1 MQEENNLDLSD
12 AYDFDFIGGQNN
24 VYLFETDNN
33 FRYEVK
39 FVPSG
44 YLWESKPFYADYTHE
59 FAFFPIE
66 NNTGKNPQL
75 DK

>member
-44 YLWESKPFYADYTHE
+44 YLWESKPFYAD
-59 FAFFPIE
+59 
-66 NNTGKNPQL
+66 
-75 DK
+75 